1 MLGAYFFILSNR
13 PQVEYKWLLIKVD
26 WLAACIVRTII
37 GAILAA
43 FLGVG
48 KKFAQSSSQWE
59 AKADTVPEKRSQTL
73 LAN

>member
-1 MLGAYFFILSNR
+1 MVIDKSGLACCLYF
-13 PQVEYKWLLIKVD
+13 
-26 WLAACIVRTII
+26 TII

-48 KKFAQSSSQWE
+48 EKFAQSSSQWE
-59 AKADTVPEKRSQTL
+59 ARADTVPEKRSQTL